1 MSAVRAVLDLA
12 RFFSF
17 FPLFFLESPGRVKK
31 VIRSDF
37 LGNFQTEYH
46 KYNGFN
52 NCLSFIRRFLPH
64 NWVCACSHAFIVCW
78 FEKSR
83 PCLFRTNLV
92 NSACVRL
99 NRCMQPPIS
108 FPYPSGY
115 GPISIQRKGQGLP
128 LTYGGEFGLTKFRYP
143 IVRGKF
149 TGKIWD
155 SPGCAQVYGLHKCV
169 PPIRV

>member
-1 MSAVRAVLDLA
+1 MYSCNKTIVGLGIISLTGQVIFSYEVRSYEVSTNECESSTGLGAFLL
-12 RFFSF
+12 F
-17 FPLFFLESPGRVKK
+17 FPLFFWESPGRVKK

-115 GPISIQRKGQGLP
+115 RPISIQRKGQGLP
-128 LTYGGEFGLTKFRYP
+128 
-143 IVRGKF
+143 
-149 TGKIWD
+149 
-155 SPGCAQVYGLHKCV
+155 
-169 PPIRV
+169 

>member
-1 MSAVRAVLDLA
+1 MSVRAVLDSA

-17 FPLFFLESPGRVKK
+17 FLFFLESPGRVKK

-37 LGNFQTEYH
+37 LDNFQIDYH
-46 KYNGFN
+46 KYNGIT

-64 NWVCACSHAFIVCW
+64 NRVCACSHAFIACW

-83 PCLFRTNLV
+83 TCLSRNNLV

-115 GPISIQRKGQGLP
+115 RPISIQRKGQGLP
-128 LTYGGEFGLTKFRYP
+128 
-143 IVRGKF
+143 
-149 TGKIWD
+149 
-155 SPGCAQVYGLHKCV
+155 
-169 PPIRV
+169 